1 MKKSELKKLIK
12 ETINEESFAKG
23 GWNELMNLKET
34 LGADKLIDE
43 IGNYLDSAELKE
55 MVEFIGDNW
64 GV

>member
-1 MKKSELKKLIK
+1 
-12 ETINEESFAKG
+12 
-23 GWNELMNLKET
+23 MNLKET